1 MTNEEL
7 ERRTAEVRAELAA
20 AGGPT
25 RGRGRGYG
33 AHARAMAIEHAQL
46 VMATGKS
53 VRWAALGMGVHEATL
68 KTWLE
73 DGSAP
78 EAGAFAPVHVT
89 RDEGPRLRVLSLVL
103 PDGARVDGL
112 DIASAAALVRA
123 LR

>member
-7 ERRTAEVRAELAA
+7 ERRTAEVRAALAA
-20 AGGPT
+20 AAGPM

-33 AHARAMAIEHAQL
+33 APARAMAVEHARI

-53 VRWAALGMGVHEATL
+53 VRGAALAMGVHEVTL

-73 DGSAP
+73 EVSVPDV
-78 EAGAFAPVHVT
+78 GAFTPVQVT

-112 DIASAAALVRA
+112 DVTSAAALVRA